1 MSEEE
6 EMITITKKKYDDLVE
21 DCRWLLC
28 LENAGV
34 DNWSGIDF
42 AQELLEEM
50 IKNED
55 D

>member
-21 DCRWLLC
+21 DSRWLLC
-28 LENAGV
+28 LETAGV
-34 DNWSGIDF
+34 DNWLGIDY
-42 AQELLEEM
+42 AEKLLEEM